1 MGENTLALLR
11 FLSSEESPLPNLTS
25 GYTPPTTIY
34 LTLAGKFFMYSF
46 ATAKMMYCGFFFA
59 SLLYVRLSASKDK
72 EGAGVAIGVMAVITG
87 VLGTILVPNVVAFI
101 MNKLLN
107 KGMSWFSSPFAPL
120 VLYGP
125 PSILGVLISQYLIG
139 PVSEQAI
146 FNAMLLLQ
154 SGLALAIQMAG
165 VGSASVFFLSGLPM
179 LVALLINPLITG
191 SAKTISLVAYALAQV
206 EPLLVGTLILA
217 TVAEVFVPLVR
228 FCHAYGSCT
237 FLTLL
242 TFRLAVSERR
252 HLRTILLQASSLY
265 WALRYSQ
272 HSCPLFIGS
281 NVGNFGMVLFFQVSR
296 PQLSWLCSLRD
307 DHLMRCTRRDYS

>member
-1 MGENTLALLR
+1 MGENTLALLH

-25 GYTPPTTIY
+25 GYTPPTTVY
-34 LTLAGKFFMYSF
+34 LTLGGKFFMYSF
-46 ATAKMMYCGFFFA
+46 ATAKLMYCAFFVA
-59 SLLYVRLSASKDK
+59 TLLFIRLSASGG
-72 EGAGVAIGVMAVITG
+72 EGAGIAVGVMAVVTG
-87 VLGTILVPNVVAFI
+87 VLGTIVIPNVVAFI

-125 PSILGVLISQYLIG
+125 PSILGVLVSQYLIG

-179 LVALLINPLITG
+179 LVALFINRLITG
-191 SAKTISLVAYALAQV
+191 STKTISLVAYALAQV
-206 EPLLVGTLILA
+206 EPLMVGTLILA

-228 FCHAYGSCT
+228 FGP
-237 FLTLL
+237 
-242 TFRLAVSERR
+242 
-252 HLRTILLQASSLY
+252 
-265 WALRYSQ
+265 
-272 HSCPLFIGS
+272 HS
-281 NVGNFGMVLFFQVSR
+281 
-296 PQLSWLCSLRD
+296 
-307 DHLMRCTRRDYS
+307 